1 MIQYSFSIADL
12 EYFLLILTRVSC
24 FIFAAPFFS
33 MQNTPRRVR
42 VAISVFTSILLYQ
55 TLTPAAAVEYHTLLG
70 YTTIVLKEAAT
81 GLLIGFSTSI
91 CTSIVSLAGAIADME
106 VGLSMVQAVDP
117 TTKQQTTI
125 TGGYY
130 QYVVMLMLV
139 ASGMYR
145 YLLGA
150 LADTF
155 TLIPVNG
162 AVFRSDKLLE
172 AMLEFLADYFIIG
185 FRIILPIFC
194 ALLMLNAI
202 LGILAKVSPQMNMF
216 AIGMQIKIVVGLSVL
231 FFTTSM
237 LAGVADFVFQKMK
250 DTMVSFLGG
259 MM

>member
-1 MIQYSFSIADL
+1 
-12 EYFLLILTRVSC
+12 
-24 FIFAAPFFS
+24 
-33 MQNTPRRVR
+33 
-42 VAISVFTSILLYQ
+42 
-55 TLTPAAAVEYHTLLG
+55 
-70 YTTIVLKEAAT
+70 
-81 GLLIGFSTSI
+81 
-91 CTSIVSLAGAIADME
+91 
-106 VGLSMVQAVDP
+106 
-117 TTKQQTTI
+117 
-125 TGGYY
+125 
-130 QYVVMLMLV
+130 MLV

-194 ALLMLNAI
+194 VILMLNAI